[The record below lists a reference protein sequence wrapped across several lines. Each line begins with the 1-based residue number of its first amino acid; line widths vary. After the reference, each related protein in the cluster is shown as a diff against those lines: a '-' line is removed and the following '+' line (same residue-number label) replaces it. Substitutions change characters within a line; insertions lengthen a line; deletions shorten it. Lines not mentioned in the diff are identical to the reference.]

1 MIITYLRIKDYEKRL
16 KYIYIYICTYKTDL
30 KTELSFLTQFGNF
43 KFHVVYKDFRFA
55 LKKAIIWC
63 FQSQL

>member
-1 MIITYLRIKDYEKRL
+1 M
-16 KYIYIYICTYKTDL
+16 YIYKTDL

-55 LKKAIIWC
+55 FKKSNYLVFSISIVN
-63 FQSQL
+63 

>member
-1 MIITYLRIKDYEKRL
+1 M
-16 KYIYIYICTYKTDL
+16 YIYKTDL

-55 LKKAIIWC
+55 FKKK
-63 FQSQL
+63 QLFGVFNLNCKLTLRLI